1 MFVENKCW
9 KCHFSPPEEDS
20 DVAGRAER
28 EDDEGERVERG
39 VGGEGPRQQG
49 AQGSTGH
56 EVSLN
61 QLNCICNWMVDCL
74 GIGRISTSWMS
85 GIVVF
90 EGWIILFMDLQKT
103 KVATD
108 TNILD
113 PRTRYRT
120 KLGWFF
126 WFWPIQRYDTTKG
139 KWQILYLRTRY
150 RSKLGW
156 FFWFGPIHVTIR
168 HNLGSMMIFLRLWSL
183 LKEHK

>member
-20 DVAGRAER
+20 DVAGRVER

-126 WFWPIQRYDTTKG
+126 WFWPIKIRYHYGKMSNCVSLNQIQIQIGLVLLVLTDTKI
-139 KWQILYLRTRY
+139 WY
-150 RSKLGW
+150 
-156 FFWFGPIHVTIR
+156 H
-168 HNLGSMMIFLRLWSL
+168 
-183 LKEHK
+183 